1 MLEKMPFSS
10 ALEVYM
16 SQEILA
22 ILEKKIATAIERI
35 QVLNLKVQQ
44 LESENVA
51 LKTEVQFY
59 YDHIEKLLKQ
69 DQLPL
74 SE

>member
-1 MLEKMPFSS
+1 
-10 ALEVYM
+10 M

-22 ILEKKIATAIERI
+22 ILETKIATAIDRI
-35 QVLNLKVQQ
+35 QALNLKVQQ
-44 LESENVA
+44 LESENIV

-69 DQLPL
+69 DQSPFL
-74 SE
+74 E

>member
-1 MLEKMPFSS
+1 
-10 ALEVYM
+10 M

-35 QVLNLKVQQ
+35 QILNLKVQQ
-44 LESENVA
+44 LESENIV

-69 DQLPL
+69 DQSPL

>member
-1 MLEKMPFSS
+1 
-10 ALEVYM
+10 M

-44 LESENVA
+44 LESENIV

-69 DQLPL
+69 DQLSLP
-74 SE
+74 E

>member
-1 MLEKMPFSS
+1 
-10 ALEVYM
+10 M
-16 SQEILA
+16 SQEILT

-44 LESENVA
+44 LESENIV

>member
-1 MLEKMPFSS
+1 
-10 ALEVYM
+10 M
-16 SQEILA
+16 SQEILT

-44 LESENVA
+44 LESENIV

-69 DQLPL
+69 DQSPIP
-74 SE
+74 E

>member
-1 MLEKMPFSS
+1 
-10 ALEVYM
+10 M
-16 SQEILA
+16 SQEILT

-44 LESENVA
+44 LECENIA

-69 DQLPL
+69 DQL
-74 SE
+74 SFHE

>member
-1 MLEKMPFSS
+1 
-10 ALEVYM
+10 M
-16 SQEILA
+16 SQEILT

-44 LESENVA
+44 LESENIV

-69 DQLPL
+69 DQSPLP
-74 SE
+74 E

>member
-1 MLEKMPFSS
+1 
-10 ALEVYM
+10 M

-35 QVLNLKVQQ
+35 QILNLKVQQ
-44 LESENVA
+44 LESENIV

-69 DQLPL
+69 DQSPL
-74 SE
+74 SK

>member
-1 MLEKMPFSS
+1 
-10 ALEVYM
+10 M
-16 SQEILA
+16 SQEILT

-44 LESENVA
+44 LESENIA

-69 DQLPL
+69 DQLSFP
-74 SE
+74 E